1 MKKMII
7 YYEFPAETQ
16 WIPLEES
23 IFFEKI
29 SSMVFDSHKR
39 IFKEDYKSFCKQILK
54 EISEV
59 YDSDFRD
66 HKILFS
72 IKNEDKIDE
81 IFDEVNS
88 ISITSKKFKELNQQ
102 VEVPFVSKLAFACKI
117 YNSLSSEEE
126 KEFEELFNNRVPR
139 YIKE

>member
-7 YYEFPAETQ
+7 YYDFPAETK

-39 IFKEDYKSFCKQILK
+39 IFKSDYEKFCDQILK
-54 EISEV
+54 ETSEV
-59 YDSDFRD
+59 YDSTGRER
-66 HKILFS
+66 KTLFS
-72 IKNEDKIDE
+72 LKNEDIIKKI
-81 IFDEVNS
+81 FNEVNS

-102 VEVPFVSKLAFACKI
+102 VEVPFVSNLMLACKT
-117 YNSLSSEEE
+117 YNSLSSSEE
-126 KEFEELFNNRVPR
+126 KEFEKLFNNRVPR

>member
-7 YYEFPAETQ
+7 YYDFPAEPQ
-16 WIPLEES
+16 WIPLEDS

-29 SSMVFDSHKR
+29 SSLVFDSHKR

-54 EISEV
+54 ETSEV
-59 YDSDFRD
+59 YDSDFRTR
-66 HKILFS
+66 KISFS
-72 IKNEDKIDE
+72 LKNEDKIDE
-81 IFDEVNS
+81 IFAEVNS

-102 VEVPFVSKLAFACKI
+102 IEVPFVSNLMLACKT
-117 YNSLSSEEE
+117 YNSLSSSEE